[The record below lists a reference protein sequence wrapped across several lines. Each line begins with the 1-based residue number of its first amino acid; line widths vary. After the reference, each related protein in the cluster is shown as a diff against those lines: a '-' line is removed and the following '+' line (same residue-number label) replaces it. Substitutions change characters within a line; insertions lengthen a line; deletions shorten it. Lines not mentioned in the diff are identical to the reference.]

1 MFRSWRQSVR
11 ELGERVER
19 LEGELGR
26 LNMENADLKSQLKER
41 DARIAKLESVLEES
55 RRAGKR
61 QAAPFSKDKPKRDPK
76 KPGRKP
82 GSKYGRQA
90 VRAIPVPDK
99 TFEAPCPEQCPC
111 GGKVGAEGSIDLYQ
125 VDIPPIQPETWKF
138 VVGHGHCQECG
149 RRVRGQHPLLI
160 SKAFEVGTVHF
171 GPRLL
176 AFAAFQKMICGVSYD
191 KIRLGF
197 EQMLGFPVARST
209 LCRAMQ
215 RLARRAKPT
224 RDALVEAL
232 RASPVVY
239 ADETG
244 WKQGGRRVW
253 LWVFTNLRETVY
265 EILPGRGFEQ
275 AASVLGKNYAGTLGV
290 DGWAPYRCFKE
301 ATLQTCYNHLLHRCH
316 ELLETATRGAVRFPR
331 LVKAILRHALALRD
345 RRDAGEIS
353 PHGLR
358 VAKGLLQAKMN
369 RLLHGRFTNPANQ
382 RFAKHLRRYRDNLF
396 VFLDRADVEAT
407 NYPAEQDIRIA
418 VVNRKTCGGGNRTA
432 KGAQAQSILMSVLQN
447 IDGALEWMRRAYEQT
462 YFNENEERAWLLTQV
477 AHLERSRGAIGA
489 AEEAAENALELF
501 PDYHYALAELAHIR
515 MGQGKSDEA
524 VSLFEARYRLAP
536 HPENLYD
543 LAKAKRRAGRRREAV
558 DLFSEFERLAL
569 RESEAND
576 NANRELVFYY
586 ADVANDS
593 SAALGIARLASGRRQ
608 DVFTLDAYA
617 WALFRS
623 GSAEEAWE
631 QMETALAPGIQD
643 AKFLYHAGCIRA
655 ALADSERATRYWERS
670 LRLDPY
676 SEVAAAAKRA
686 LDEHGPTAGN

>member
-1 MFRSWRQSVR
+1 M
-11 ELGERVER
+11 
-19 LEGELGR
+19 
-26 LNMENADLKSQLKER
+26 
-41 DARIAKLESVLEES
+41 
-55 RRAGKR
+55 
-61 QAAPFSKDKPKRDPK
+61 
-76 KPGRKP
+76 
-82 GSKYGRQA
+82 
-90 VRAIPVPDK
+90 
-99 TFEAPCPEQCPC
+99 
-111 GGKVGAEGSIDLYQ
+111 
-125 VDIPPIQPETWKF
+125 
-138 VVGHGHCQECG
+138 GHGHCQECG

-224 RDALVEAL
+224 RDALVGAL

-396 VFLDRADVEAT
+396 VFLDRAYVEAT

-432 KGAQAQSILMSVLQN
+432 KGAQAQSILMSVLQSCRHKGIRV
-447 IDGALEWMRRAYEQT
+447 IDIVTLILRAPDNT
-462 YFNENEERAWLLTQV
+462 PVPLVNPER
-477 AHLERSRGAIGA
+477 
-489 AEEAAENALELF
+489 
-501 PDYHYALAELAHIR
+501 
-515 MGQGKSDEA
+515 
-524 VSLFEARYRLAP
+524 
-536 HPENLYD
+536 
-543 LAKAKRRAGRRREAV
+543 
-558 DLFSEFERLAL
+558 
-569 RESEAND
+569 
-576 NANRELVFYY
+576 
-586 ADVANDS
+586 
-593 SAALGIARLASGRRQ
+593 
-608 DVFTLDAYA
+608 
-617 WALFRS
+617 
-623 GSAEEAWE
+623 
-631 QMETALAPGIQD
+631 
-643 AKFLYHAGCIRA
+643 
-655 ALADSERATRYWERS
+655 
-670 LRLDPY
+670 
-676 SEVAAAAKRA
+676 
-686 LDEHGPTAGN
+686 